1 MKFLLGEDAIVSAY
15 VSGLTG
21 DQYSDVIRTLGVI
34 TPEGRLIGGFVLTN
48 YSGHG
53 IELSLAG
60 RGCVARDSWDMLGSI
75 VFRELG
81 CQRLS
86 VTTRRSNK
94 RVRKLA
100 PKFKFKFE
108 GVARLFYGDEDGLVF
123 SLLRNEAILNGY
135 WKEG

>member
-1 MKFLLGEDAIVSAY
+1 MNFLLGEDAIVSAY
-15 VSGLTG
+15 VSGMTG
-21 DQYSDVIRTLGVI
+21 DQYSDVIRTLGVLA
-34 TPEGRLIGGFVLTN
+34 PEGRLIGGFVLTN

-53 IELSLAG
+53 VELSLAG
-60 RGCVARDSWDMLGSI
+60 RGCVARDSWDMLGDI

-81 CQRLS
+81 CKRLS

-94 RVRKLA
+94 RVRKMA
-100 PKFKFKFE
+100 PKFKMKFE

-123 SLLRNEAILNGY
+123 SLLRNEAIQNGY